1 MTAAHVTPLR
11 TFCSQSVTFT
21 TTSHQTVQFSKFK
34 GKKKTQTKPSACVF
48 TAVCVQPASER
59 RGGPL
64 ISRFTESAQRF
75 LGGGRDSEREGS
87 KKSADNYPQL

>member
-34 GKKKTQTKPSACVF
+34 GKKKNPNKTIGVCFYSSVCAAC
-48 TAVCVQPASER
+48 
-59 RGGPL
+59 
-64 ISRFTESAQRF
+64 I
-75 LGGGRDSEREGS
+75 
-87 KKSADNYPQL
+87 